1 MMTVEKAMKGMDF
14 IKSEV
19 YKEFA
24 QSDADE
30 IWKNATD
37 KLEKIMTEHSNLPK
51 GVAAHTDRVIFPAAA
66 LYLSMKEKDADKA
79 FEVIRVAMKNK
90 SEQSGASL
98 ARAAK
103 FPGFTRFFLAMWG
116 PVARKSFGEA
126 SGFKNVFYPKKKGEF
141 CMDITQCPYHTYL
154 TELGCPEIN
163 KLFCDNDIYNYGN
176 IPGLEFIRTK
186 TIGNGDELCDF
197 RLRLK

>member
-1 MMTVEKAMKGMDF
+1 MSGKCSLYDLDYNKRGILNLFRKNEAKNVINILNRSVREMLEDF
-14 IKSEV
+14 D
-19 YKEFA
+19 FL
-24 QSDADE
+24 DE
-30 IWKNATD
+30 
-37 KLEKIMTEHSNLPK
+37 
-51 GVAAHTDRVIFPAAA
+51 
-66 LYLSMKEKDADKA
+66 DKA
-79 FEVIRVAMKNK
+79 FEVMRVAIKNR
-90 SEQSGASL
+90 SEQAGASL
-98 ARAAK
+98 ARTAK
-103 FPGFTRFFLAMWG
+103 VPGFTRFFLAMWG